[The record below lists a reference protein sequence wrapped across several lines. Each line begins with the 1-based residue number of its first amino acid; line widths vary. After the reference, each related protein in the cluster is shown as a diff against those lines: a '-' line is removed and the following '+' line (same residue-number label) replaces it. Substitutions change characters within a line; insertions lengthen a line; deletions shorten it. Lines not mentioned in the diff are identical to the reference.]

1 MQHAELWIHP
11 SSAAPMSEPPFV
23 WLLGSTPRDA
33 NSSMLGKFKRDGVS
47 QGDPMYALEA
57 EPAIKLHHARGR
69 WWIGRQPGK
78 WSGAMYC
85 EDKATSPADITG
97 EWLVYTGEWE
107 PAPELKCTAA
117 DPLAGAADV
126 LYVIG
131 KTPEDINTSALGRF
145 ERTKQQ
151 VTSRYVYKCPDG
163 IKLFFAFGYWW
174 IGRKLPSERG
184 AGGVF
189 RAASSAWAPE
199 GLESWEVAGSSGFS
213 AAPDVKAVLD
223 VPLPPDPRA
232 DGKFVDDEF
241 PPERGSIG
249 KAKGWAAAE
258 QVDCWLRAP
267 ADDLF
272 EKIGPEGLL
281 QGAIGDCWFMAALAC
296 VSEFPELIE
305 SLFKEESA
313 WSTWPSWCRHSWPA
327 EAHETA
333 SEDLRLLYARGR
345 RGVSPQTP
353 PRGRGLSARGRP
365 S

>member
-1 MQHAELWIHP
+1 M
-11 SSAAPMSEPPFV
+11 
-23 WLLGSTPRDA
+23 
-33 NSSMLGKFKRDGVS
+33 
-47 QGDPMYALEA
+47 
-57 EPAIKLHHARGR
+57 
-69 WWIGRQPGK
+69 
-78 WSGAMYC
+78 
-85 EDKATSPADITG
+85 
-97 EWLVYTGEWE
+97 
-107 PAPELKCTAA
+107 
-117 DPLAGAADV
+117 

-145 ERTKQQ
+145 ERTNQQ
-151 VTSRYVYKCPDG
+151 ANSRYVYKGPDG